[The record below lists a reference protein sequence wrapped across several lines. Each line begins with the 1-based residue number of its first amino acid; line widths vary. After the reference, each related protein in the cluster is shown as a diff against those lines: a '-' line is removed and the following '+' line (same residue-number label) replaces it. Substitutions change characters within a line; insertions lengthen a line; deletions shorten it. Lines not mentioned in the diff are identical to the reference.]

1 MNTFGGQKIA
11 AEFKLGK
18 QALGQQRGGGSL
30 KQHNDILFRY
40 SETFYREAQNPV
52 VVVLR
57 GCAELSED
65 MVRVDMGDAYL
76 TRLHVCN
83 PDGCEEGDDDSSDWA
98 PPYEIS
104 GHYDMTWDEAI
115 EDFYRRCIRES
126 TGTDLRPEKQP
137 TYCPFLARASR
148 NAAYMEATYARKLTR

>member
-1 MNTFGGQKIA
+1 MTNY
-11 AEFKLGK
+11 L
-18 QALGQQRGGGSL
+18 LL
-30 KQHNDILFRY
+30 KQHPHLLLRY

-57 GCAELSED
+57 GCVEQSYN
-65 MVRVDMGDAYL
+65 VCIHGRDMGAAYI

-137 TYCPFLARASR
+137 TYCSFLAREAR
-148 NAAYMEATYARKLTR
+148 NALYLEDKDDAKLLPPR

>member
-1 MNTFGGQKIA
+1 MTQYS
-11 AEFKLGK
+11 L
-18 QALGQQRGGGSL
+18 L
-30 KQHNDILFRY
+30 KQHPHLLLRY

-57 GCAELSED
+57 GCVEQSYN
-65 MVRVDMGDAYL
+65 VCIHGRDMGAAYI
-76 TRLHVCN
+76 TRLHVCDPVAHLN
-83 PDGCEEGDDDSSDWA
+83 SELHTPTHDYKTEG
-98 PPYEIS
+98 YEIS

-137 TYCPFLARASR
+137 TYCPFLARETRDALYEEDKY
-148 NAAYMEATYARKLTR
+148 AAKLLPPR